1 VFVQPSRECRLV
13 KDDGLSLPSNQVQ
26 GAAVLV
32 RRTDFREPL
41 QQLVEVIDR
50 GAKLLLIGLGPSG
63 LDRVRQLSR
72 HGDMYTAGRI
82 NCNGFSMGFD
92 ESKNLMSLVTGVVR
106 LLFCVMATTME
117 EQISPDLSDPSLYN
131 NRELS
136 LLEYYHRVLEEAQD
150 PSNPLLERL
159 KFLCILASNLDQFFE
174 VRVASLK
181 QQRQSNVGLPGPDG
195 MSPGEQLTAISC
207 RVRRMVDDEY
217 RAWREELVPALE
229 ENNIFFLRYDE
240 LTNEEKQYYAKYFK
254 NSVYPVLTPL
264 AVDPVHPFPQLLNK
278 SLNVAV
284 ELEGAAISTNLAVVQ
299 VPRILPRLLPY
310 RAGEKGMYRYIFIGN
325 LIQAH
330 AGPLFHG
337 VRVKGAYQFRVTR
350 NSDLYLDEEE
360 TDNFLKTIE
369 LELRKRSRGDAVR
382 LEVQTDCPPHI
393 ADQLLQTFGLTGDD
407 LYQMD
412 GPINFLRLMP
422 VINEV
427 DRPDLKF
434 RPFAPWIAA
443 ALKDEQDIFSQI
455 RRKPILLHHPYESF
469 QPVLD
474 FIEQAAEDPNVLAIK
489 QTLYRT
495 SGDSPIV
502 ASLAEAAE
510 SGKQVTVV
518 IELKA
523 RFDEAANIKWA
534 RTLQE
539 AGVHVVYGIA
549 GLITRAKLAL
559 VVRREENG
567 IRRYLHL
574 GTGNYHPSTAKLY
587 EDFGLLTCDPVI
599 TNDSAELFNWLTGI
613 SVFPEL
619 KKIRAAPKGL
629 HEFVLEMIQR
639 EINHAKQGRPA
650 GIFVKVNALVDE
662 EVIKALY
669 LASQAG
675 VKIKLLVRSVCCLRS
690 GVPAVSDN
698 VTVLSIVGRFLE
710 HSRIY
715 RFENAGKPEI
725 YLASAD
731 WTERNFFRR
740 VEICFPV
747 EDAELRERIEGILD
761 IYWKDNVKA
770 REQGKELTYIRRIV
784 EGERVDA
791 QAFFLEQARTRKKL
805 DVDLRSLAAKAKARN
820 SKSIER
826 EQDVGE
832 PT

>member
-1 VFVQPSRECRLV
+1 
-13 KDDGLSLPSNQVQ
+13 
-26 GAAVLV
+26 
-32 RRTDFREPL
+32 
-41 QQLVEVIDR
+41 
-50 GAKLLLIGLGPSG
+50 
-63 LDRVRQLSR
+63 
-72 HGDMYTAGRI
+72 
-82 NCNGFSMGFD
+82 
-92 ESKNLMSLVTGVVR
+92 
-106 LLFCVMATTME
+106 ME
-117 EQISPDLSDPSLYN
+117 KEISPDLSDPSLYY

-136 LLEYYHRVLEEAQD
+136 LLEYNQRVLEEAQD
-150 PSNPLLERL
+150 PGNPLLERL
-159 KFLCILASNLDQFFE
+159 KFLCLVASNLDEFFE

-181 QQRQSNVGLPGPDG
+181 QQRQSNVSPPSSDG
-195 MSPGEQLTAISC
+195 MSPGEQLAAISS
-207 RVRRMVDDEY
+207 RVRKMVDDKY
-217 RAWREELVPALE
+217 RTWSEELVPALE

-240 LTNEEKQYYAKYFK
+240 LTDEGKQYYTKYFEK
-254 NSVYPVLTPL
+254 SIYPVLTPL

-284 ELEGAAISTNLAVVQ
+284 EVEGTAISTNLAVVQ
-299 VPRILPRLLPY
+299 VPHILPRLLRY
-310 RAGEKGMYRYIFIGN
+310 RPGEKGRYRYIFIGS

-330 AGPLFHG
+330 VGSLFQG

-360 TDNFLKTIE
+360 TDNLLKTIE
-369 LELRKRSRGDAVR
+369 LELRRRSRGDAVR
-382 LEVQTDCPPHI
+382 LEVQQDCPRHI

-407 LYQMD
+407 LYQVN

-422 VINEV
+422 VISEV

-434 RPFAPWIAA
+434 RPFVPRIVTAPG
-443 ALKDEQDIFSQI
+443 DEEDIFSQI
-455 RRKPILLHHPYESF
+455 RRRPILLHHPYESF
-469 QPVLD
+469 QTVLD

-502 ASLAEAAE
+502 ASLVEAAE

-523 RFDEAANIKWA
+523 RFYEAANIKWA
-534 RTLQE
+534 GTLQE

-549 GLITRAKLAL
+549 SLMTRAKLAL
-559 VVRREENG
+559 VVRREEDG

-574 GTGNYHPSTAKLY
+574 GTGNYYPSTAKLY

-599 TNDSAELFNWLTGI
+599 TNDSAELFNWLTGV

-619 KKIRAAPKGL
+619 KKIKAAPKAL

-639 EINHAKQGRPA
+639 EVNHAMRGRPA
-650 GIFVKVNALVDE
+650 AIFGKVNALVDE

-675 VKIKLLVRSVCCLRS
+675 VKINLLVRGVCCLRP
-690 GVPAVSDN
+690 GVPGVSDN
-698 VTVLSIVGRFLE
+698 VIVRSIVGRFLE

-715 RFENAGKPEI
+715 RFENAANPEI

-731 WTERNFFRR
+731 WTARNFFGR

-747 EDAELRERIEGILD
+747 EDAGLRERVDHILG

-770 REQGKELTYIRRIV
+770 REQRTEPTYLRRGLD
-784 EGERVDA
+784 GERVDA
-791 QAFFLEQARTRKKL
+791 QAFFLEQARKRKKP
-805 DVDLRSLAAKAKARN
+805 DVEVRSPVVKTGANN
-820 SKSIER
+820 SKATR
-826 EQDVGE
+826 RGQKLGQ
-832 PT
+832 TA

>member
-1 VFVQPSRECRLV
+1 
-13 KDDGLSLPSNQVQ
+13 
-26 GAAVLV
+26 
-32 RRTDFREPL
+32 
-41 QQLVEVIDR
+41 
-50 GAKLLLIGLGPSG
+50 
-63 LDRVRQLSR
+63 
-72 HGDMYTAGRI
+72 
-82 NCNGFSMGFD
+82 
-92 ESKNLMSLVTGVVR
+92 
-106 LLFCVMATTME
+106 ME
-117 EQISPDLSDPSLYN
+117 EEISPALSDPSLYN

-136 LLEYYHRVLEEAQD
+136 LLEYNQRVLEEAQD
-150 PSNPLLERL
+150 PNNPLLERVR
-159 KFLCILASNLDQFFE
+159 FLRILASNLDAFFE
-174 VRVASLK
+174 VRVAGLK
-181 QQRQSNVGLPGPDG
+181 QQRESEVGLLGSDG
-195 MSPGEQLTAISC
+195 MSPGEQLAAISS

-217 RAWREELVPALE
+217 RTWREELVPALE
-229 ENNIFFLRYDE
+229 ESNIFFLRYDE
-240 LTNEEKQYYAKYFK
+240 LTSEEKHYYTRYFEK
-254 NSVYPVLTPL
+254 SVYPVLTPL

-284 ELEGAAISTNLAVVQ
+284 ELEAAAISTTLAVVQ
-299 VPRILPRLLPY
+299 VPQILPRLLPY
-310 RAGEKGMYRYIFIGN
+310 KAGENGMYRYIFIGN

-330 AGPLFHG
+330 VGSLFHG

-350 NSDLYLDEEE
+350 NSDLYLEEEE
-360 TDNFLKTIE
+360 TENFLKTIE

-382 LEVQTDCPPHI
+382 LEVQKDCPQHI

-407 LYQMD
+407 LYQVD

-422 VINEV
+422 VITEV
-427 DRPDLKF
+427 NRPGLKYP
-434 RPFAPWIAA
+434 PFVPAIATAPEN
-443 ALKDEQDIFSQI
+443 EQDIFSQI
-455 RRKPILLHHPYESF
+455 RRRPILLHHPYEGF
-469 QPVLD
+469 QTVLD
-474 FIEQAAEDPNVLAIK
+474 FVEQAAGDPNVLAIK

-495 SGDSPIV
+495 SGDSQIV
-502 ASLAEAAE
+502 ASLGEAAE

-574 GTGNYHPSTAKLY
+574 GTGNYHPSTAKQY
-587 EDFGLLTCDPVI
+587 EDFGLLTCDPVV
-599 TNDSAELFNWLTGI
+599 TDDSAELFNWLTGV

-619 KKIRAAPKGL
+619 AKLKAAPKGL

-639 EINHAKQGRPA
+639 EVNHARSGRPA

-669 LASQAG
+669 SASQAG
-675 VKIKLLVRSVCCLRS
+675 VKIKLLVRGVCCLRP
-690 GVPAVSDN
+690 GLPGVSDN
-698 VTVLSIVGRFLE
+698 IVVRSIVGRFLE

-715 RFENAGKPEI
+715 QFENAGDSEI

-731 WTERNFFRR
+731 WTARNFFRR

-747 EDAELRERIEGILD
+747 EDAALRERISHILD

-770 REQGKELTYIRRIV
+770 REQRTELTYTRLMSD
-784 EGERVDA
+784 GERMDA
-791 QAFFLEQARTRKKL
+791 QAFFLEQTCPRKKP
-805 DVDLRSLAAKAKARN
+805 DVDKRPLTVKTKAKGGRT
-820 SKSIER
+820 IER
-826 EQDVGE
+826 DRKVDQ
-832 PT
+832 PA